1 MEINKD
7 SIISSVCGFDSNITL
22 EQFSKYLNIDVD
34 ELIDFE
40 FGDLGDLEGKSE
52 LDEIND
58 TLVFN
63 WKGTED
69 HGITQLLKDVF
80 GEEYLLRV
88 DTNISYGK
96 ELYIELIIFDNKKEI
111 VENVLK
117 YDGKELTEDEKIQ
130 HDNRDQ
136 DNYYISSEDISFIKK
151 SECNINS
158 IEGKPINW

>member
-1 MEINKD
+1 MEINKH
-7 SIISSVCGFDSNITL
+7 SIISSVCGIDSNITL

-52 LDEIND
+52 LDENND

-69 HGITQLLKDVF
+69 FGITQLLKDVF

-96 ELYIELIIFDNKKEI
+96 ESYRELIIFDNKKEI

-117 YDGKELTEDEKIQ
+117 YDGKELTEEEKIQ
-130 HDNRDQ
+130 HDNRNQ
-136 DNYYISSEDISFIKK
+136 DNNYINSEDISFIKK
-151 SECNINS
+151 SEFNINS
-158 IEGKPINW
+158 IKGKPINW